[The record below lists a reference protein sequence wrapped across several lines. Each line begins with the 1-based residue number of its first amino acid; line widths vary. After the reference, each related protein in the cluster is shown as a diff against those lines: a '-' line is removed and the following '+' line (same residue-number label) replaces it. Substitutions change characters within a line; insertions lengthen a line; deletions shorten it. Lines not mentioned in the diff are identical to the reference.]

1 MAKYGIPYMGSKDK
15 IADDILSVLPRGKRF
30 VDLFGGGFAM
40 SHAALLSGKY
50 EQVFYNEINPLLP
63 KLIKDTLAGKYAN
76 ERSWISREDF
86 SRLKDVDDYV
96 RYIWSFGNHGNA
108 YLYGKEIEPW
118 KKALHFA
125 RVLKDPSLLQEFGIN
140 SDGSAA
146 DIKAKH
152 NEYKQKYIVW
162 YMREIL
168 KYTDDIEKLRGN
180 IKAQKEEL
188 RLWLCSILKKSGK
201 RACDVDKHLGTNGM
215 AGHYF
220 GKIQW
225 AFPTREAYN
234 KLSEILPF
242 GKNYEEVYGYT
253 QLCES
258 LQRLQRLQSLQ
269 SLESLQRLQRLQRLQ
284 SLQSLQSLQRLE
296 KLEINCGSYLDYQYK
311 EGDVVY
317 CDPPYEGTAKYD
329 NDGFNHKQFYDW
341 VASRSYPVYFSS
353 YEISD
358 NRFNVVWQTEK
369 QSLLNNSK
377 ETKKVV
383 TEYLYCN
390 KAENPFDYGPLFC

>member
-76 ERSWISREDF
+76 ERRWISREDF
-86 SRLKDVDDYV
+86 SRLKDIDGYV
-96 RYIWSFGNHGNA
+96 RYIWSFGNQGDA
-108 YLYGKEIEPW
+108 YL
-118 KKALHFA
+118 
-125 RVLKDPSLLQEFGIN
+125 
-140 SDGSAA
+140 
-146 DIKAKH
+146 
-152 NEYKQKYIVW
+152 
-162 YMREIL
+162 
-168 KYTDDIEKLRGN
+168 
-180 IKAQKEEL
+180 
-188 RLWLCSILKKSGK
+188 
-201 RACDVDKHLGTNGM
+201 
-215 AGHYF
+215 F
-220 GKIQW
+220 GKDKEHIK
-225 AFPTREAYN
+225 
-234 KLSEILPF
+234 KLGHDFVCF
-242 GKNYEEVYGYT
+242 GKDIPGVPNIAETDMRVRRLY
-253 QLCES
+253 
-258 LQRLQRLQSLQ
+258 LQRYIKNNTGERYQLEQLQQLERLHR
-269 SLESLQRLQRLQRLQ
+269 LQRLQRLQR
-284 SLQSLQSLQRLE
+284 
-296 KLEINCGSYLDYQYK
+296 LEINCGSYLDYKYQK
-311 EGDVVY
+311 GDIVY
-317 CDPPYEGTAKYD
+317 CDPPYEDTAKYD
-329 NDGFNHKQFYDW
+329 NVGFNHKQFYDW
-341 VASRSYPVYFSS
+341 VASREYPVYFSS

>member
-76 ERSWISREDF
+76 ERRWISREDF
-86 SRLKDVDDYV
+86 SRLKDVDGYV
-96 RYIWSFGNHGNA
+96 KYLWSFGNNGNH

-220 GKIQW
+220 GKSQW

-234 KLSEILPF
+234 RLSEILPF
-242 GKNYEEVYGYT
+242 GKNYEDVYGYT

-258 LQRLQRLQSLQ
+258 LQILE
-269 SLESLQRLQRLQRLQ
+269 SLESLQRLQRLQRLP
-284 SLQSLQSLQRLE
+284 RLE
-296 KLEINCGSYLDYQYK
+296 KLEINCGSYLDYQYR

-329 NDGFNHKQFYDW
+329 KNGFPHKQFYDW
-341 VASRSYPVYFSS
+341 VASREFPVYFSS

-358 NRFNVVWQTEK
+358 TRFYKIYETEK
-369 QSLLNNSK
+369 ISLLNNKVGNKGKLRKMEILYSNRPK
-377 ETKKVV
+377 E
-383 TEYLYCN
+383 
-390 KAENPFDYGPLFC
+390 DYFGPLFA

>member
-1 MAKYGIPYMGSKDK
+1 MSKYGIPYMGSKDK
-15 IADDILSVLPRGKRF
+15 IADELLEQMPAGKRF

-50 EQVFYNEINPLLP
+50 EHVFYNELNPLLP
-63 KLIKDTLAGKYAN
+63 KLIKDILAGKYAN
-76 ERSWISREDF
+76 ERRWISRDDF
-86 SRLKDVDDYV
+86 YRLKDVDGYV
-96 RYIWSFGNHGNA
+96 KYLWSFGNNGNN

-201 RACDVDKHLGTNGM
+201 RVCDVDKHLGMNGM
-215 AGHYF
+215 AWHYF
-220 GKIQW
+220 GKSQW
-225 AFPTREAYN
+225 EFPTREAYN

-242 GKNYEEVYGYT
+242 GKNYEDVYGYT
-253 QLCES
+253 QLCE
-258 LQRLQRLQSLQ
+258 RLQSLQ
-269 SLESLQRLQRLQRLQ
+269 SLPSLQSLQRLQ
-284 SLQSLQSLQRLE
+284 SLQSLQILLRLPRLE
-296 KLEINCGSYLDYQYK
+296 KLEINCGSYLDYQYR

-317 CDPPYEGTAKYD
+317 CDPPYEGTAQYD
-329 NDGFNHKQFYDW
+329 KNGFNHKQFYDW
-341 VASRSYPVYFSS
+341 VASREYTVFFSS

-358 NRFNVVWQTEK
+358 SRFYKIYEIEK
-369 QSLLNNSK
+369 ISLLNN
-377 ETKKVV
+377 KVGNKGKLRKM
-383 TEYLYCN
+383 EILYSN
-390 KAENPFDYGPLFC
+390 RPKNEQFGPLFA

>member
-1 MAKYGIPYMGSKDK
+1 MAKYGFTYMGSKDK
-15 IADDILSVLPRGKRF
+15 IADKLLEQLPRGKRF

-63 KLIKDTLAGKYAN
+63 KLIKDALAGKYAN
-76 ERSWISREDF
+76 ERRWISREDF
-86 SRLKDVDDYV
+86 SRLKDVDGYV
-96 RYIWSFGNHGNA
+96 RYIWSFGSNGAA
-108 YLYGKEIEPW
+108 YMYSKEIEPW

-125 RVLKDPSLLQEFGIN
+125 RVFKDPSLLQEFGIN

-146 DIKAKH
+146 DIEEKY
-152 NEYKQKYIVW
+152 NEYKKKYIDW
-162 YMREIL
+162 YMREKL

-220 GKIQW
+220 GKSQW

-234 KLSEILPF
+234 KLAEILPF
-242 GKNYEEVYGYT
+242 GKNYDEVYGYT
-253 QLCES
+253 HLCEILQRLENLQS
-258 LQRLQRLQSLQ
+258 LEQLKRLQNIERLQRLQSL
-269 SLESLQRLQRLQRLQ
+269 
-284 SLQSLQSLQRLE
+284 E
-296 KLEINCGSYLDYQYK
+296 KVEINCGSYLDYQYR
-311 EGDVVY
+311 EGDIVY
-317 CDPPYEGTAKYD
+317 CDPPYEDTAKYD
-329 NDGFNHKQFYDW
+329 KDGFNHKQFYDW
-341 VASRSYPVYFSS
+341 VASREYPVYFSS

-369 QSLLNNSK
+369 QILLNNSK
-377 ETKKVV
+377 ATKKVV

-390 KAENPFDYGPLFC
+390 KPKYNCGTRILFEVKK